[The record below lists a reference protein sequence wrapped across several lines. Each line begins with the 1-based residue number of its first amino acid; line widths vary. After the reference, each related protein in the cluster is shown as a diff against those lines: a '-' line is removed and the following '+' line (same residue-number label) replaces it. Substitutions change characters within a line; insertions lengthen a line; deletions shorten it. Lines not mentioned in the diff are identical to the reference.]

1 MIVATYLLTTLP
13 PIDRDHDYSWWI
25 DGIWQNLAYG
35 AAALLCL
42 ARISPSSP
50 DRRAWQLVAGA
61 LAFSALANTYWCW
74 FIQPIEPE
82 PFPTMTDALW
92 LAYYPCIFL
101 AVWLLVR
108 ARIDHFPLT
117 IGLDGILVGLGTASV
132 VAELVL
138 PAALSD
144 LGGGVVVVA
153 TTLAYPI
160 LDVVL
165 LAAILAACAVFRWHP
180 PPGLWWLAAGSA
192 LFAFVDSAYV
202 LQAVEDSYGYGGF
215 VDGAS
220 VVAATITA
228 LAPGRHRRAST
239 DRVPRAVSL
248 AVPIV
253 TTCLGLAILILDDY
267 VEIIPAATY
276 LALTTVLV

>member
-1 MIVATYLLTTLP
+1 MPLF
-13 PIDRDHDYSWWI
+13 DRDPDFSWWI

-42 ARISPSSP
+42 VRIRPSSP
-50 DRRAWQLVAGA
+50 DRRAWHLVAAA

-74 FIQPIEPE
+74 FIQPIVPE
-82 PFPTMTDALW
+82 PFPTLTDALW

-117 IGLDGILVGLGTASV
+117 IGLDGLLVGLGTASV
-132 VAELVL
+132 VAALVL

-180 PPGLWWLAAGSA
+180 PPGLWWLVARVG
-192 LFAFVDSAYV
+192 
-202 LQAVEDSYGYGGF
+202 AVR
-215 VDGAS
+215 
-220 VVAATITA
+220 I
-228 LAPGRHRRAST
+228 RR
-239 DRVPRAVSL
+239 
-248 AVPIV
+248 
-253 TTCLGLAILILDDY
+253 LGLSDSDG
-267 VEIIPAATY
+267 
-276 LALTTVLV
+276 